1 MSWPGMFL
9 GCFVLGFALS
19 VLSFALSVI
28 GVHFHFHLPF
38 TTEFHG
44 PHVHLGPVSAHASV
58 SGMSPINFPTLMVF
72 LAWFGGT
79 GYLLTSEFRWL
90 AVPALSA
97 AVLAGIAG
105 SAIIFWLMARVL
117 WSPHENMQSVDYQ
130 MVGVLGQ
137 ISHAIREGGTGELV
151 YSHGGT
157 RHSCA
162 VRSAD
167 GTSIDKG
174 EEVVVT
180 AYERGIAYVRR
191 WDDLAESR

>member
-1 MSWPGMFL
+1 MTWPGIFL
-9 GCFVLGFALS
+9 GCFIVGFALS
-19 VLSFALSVI
+19 VLSFASNAV
-28 GVHFHFHLPF
+28 GVHFHVHVPFMHDIHGAHL
-38 TTEFHG
+38 
-44 PHVHLGPVSAHASV
+44 HLGQAPSSGVSF
-58 SGMSPINFPTLMVF
+58 INFPTMMVF

-90 AVPALSA
+90 AVPALGVA
-97 AVLAGIAG
+97 TLAGLAG

-137 ISHAIREGGTGELV
+137 VSRAIREGGTGELV
-151 YSHGGT
+151 YSRGGA

-167 GTSIDKG
+167 GTPIDKG
-174 EEVVVT
+174 AEVVVT
-180 AYERGIAYVRR
+180 VYERGIAYVRR
-191 WDDLAESR
+191 WDDLAAGN